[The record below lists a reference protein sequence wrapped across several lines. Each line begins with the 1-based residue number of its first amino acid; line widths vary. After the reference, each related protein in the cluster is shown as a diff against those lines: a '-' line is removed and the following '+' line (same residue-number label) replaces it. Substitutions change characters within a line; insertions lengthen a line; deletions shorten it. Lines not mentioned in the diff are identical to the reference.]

1 MFIKILI
8 HLWRKC
14 RSILLLLVT
23 ASILFYYTFENEI
36 EHLNSFAYTDSLPL
50 IQNSVAHNSQTN
62 QASAKSNE
70 EEVSKGLTDKSSIN
84 EKNKYF
90 PILLETEDEAVQYQQ
105 ENHIEKESFHP
116 FHPFYERKAPIP
128 YKQINIE
135 YPKLNQITSVRANAR
150 FKNTLLER
158 WIARLKRVE
167 DFAEL
172 DLHSNASIIST
183 NFLLQSHNHDA
194 LTPVEI
200 VPKLSHF
207 DDPIEQ
213 RLWSSEILAS
223 VLSVLN
229 QTNSEDHNNDV
240 EIDTQSQYF
249 RNLASKIGEMLLQS
263 YDTPNNLPQIP
274 FFWKSPIKNR
284 YAFRRTKSSLL
295 ATNILEF
302 LKLSHVTNDPQFDSV
317 IQHIL
322 LSFSKSAKSFDI
334 DYLVPAVVDAS
345 GCLPLSEERISK
357 GEHLRESHVLKSI
370 HRGKY
375 IHCKVTKSLLPTH
388 NAVDNVFVLDT
399 IDLYLTIVKAYHLNN
414 GNFYERKHTKISSV
428 KTIMQSIKMLN
439 ETILFQPWLPSDSE
453 DLLLPTSIKSKAHF
467 DVLEDSNEVAL
478 GKEFLVSPEGAKLS
492 SLFAISGMLFNDS
505 SLIEQSKAIAKGYY
519 ELYNSLGEI
528 PDIVALDNKND
539 STGPFEP
546 LKKIELI
553 KNSHYKL
560 DTLALGVK
568 LDKPS
573 ENKPKHYLFS
583 EAYPYIPQ
591 IEDVDEGRQCW
602 KFHSWPF
609 YVNYM
614 KASRRPPF
622 EFVESLIYLYK
633 ITEDY
638 QWKLIGEDLMKRT
651 DWSQLSIP
659 DTGKMI
665 RLLFALFD
673 DNVSIDDY
681 VINSEYNFMSRDFKV
696 MPTYQRKYLTFQ
708 DLQDK

>member
-1 MFIKILI
+1 M
-8 HLWRKC
+8 
-14 RSILLLLVT
+14 
-23 ASILFYYTFENEI
+23 
-36 EHLNSFAYTDSLPL
+36 
-50 IQNSVAHNSQTN
+50 
-62 QASAKSNE
+62 
-70 EEVSKGLTDKSSIN
+70 
-84 EKNKYF
+84 
-90 PILLETEDEAVQYQQ
+90 
-105 ENHIEKESFHP
+105 
-116 FHPFYERKAPIP
+116 
-128 YKQINIE
+128 
-135 YPKLNQITSVRANAR
+135 
-150 FKNTLLER
+150 
-158 WIARLKRVE
+158 
-167 DFAEL
+167 
-172 DLHSNASIIST
+172 
-183 NFLLQSHNHDA
+183 
-194 LTPVEI
+194 
-200 VPKLSHF
+200 
-207 DDPIEQ
+207 
-213 RLWSSEILAS
+213 
-223 VLSVLN
+223 
-229 QTNSEDHNNDV
+229 
-240 EIDTQSQYF
+240 
-249 RNLASKIGEMLLQS
+249 
-263 YDTPNNLPQIP
+263 
-274 FFWKSPIKNR
+274 
-284 YAFRRTKSSLL
+284 
-295 ATNILEF
+295 
-302 LKLSHVTNDPQFDSV
+302 
-317 IQHIL
+317 
-322 LSFSKSAKSFDI
+322 
-334 DYLVPAVVDAS
+334 
-345 GCLPLSEERISK
+345 
-357 GEHLRESHVLKSI
+357 
-370 HRGKY
+370 
-375 IHCKVTKSLLPTH
+375 
-388 NAVDNVFVLDT
+388 
-399 IDLYLTIVKAYHLNN
+399 
-414 GNFYERKHTKISSV
+414 
-428 KTIMQSIKMLN
+428 
-439 ETILFQPWLPSDSE
+439 
-453 DLLLPTSIKSKAHF
+453 
-467 DVLEDSNEVAL
+467 
-478 GKEFLVSPEGAKLS
+478 SPEGAKLS

-519 ELYNSLGEI
+519 ELYNLLGEI

-708 DLQDK
+708 DLEDK